1 MEVQTEKSNVMGSM
15 KKMGVNDSLMLPITR
30 YAAVGSAIYILS
42 VSAGHLGKTFS
53 RKKMGKEVR
62 VTRTS

>member
-1 MEVQTEKSNVMGSM
+1 MGSM
-15 KKMGVNDSLMLPITR
+15 KKMGVNDSIMLPITR